1 MCMKEQKPPKVRYRG
16 SFPPAPSPLHSWSRA
31 GSRAG
36 GAAARPGTGTRALEL
51 LSAITAVPESRNCLT
66 PPSII
71 HLGKNTKANHSTQD
85 LDALKILPAEC
96 RGTAANGNLL
106 SVTCVL
112 TGILLDKASPEMLGM
127 VLVTLCRQSRA
138 EVEVTR
144 LGFWLPRSTAVK
156 DTLGVVLLV
165 LDTTGL
171 LGH

>member
-1 MCMKEQKPPKVRYRG
+1 M
-16 SFPPAPSPLHSWSRA
+16 PSQQ
-31 GSRAG
+31 
-36 GAAARPGTGTRALEL
+36 
-51 LSAITAVPESRNCLT
+51 VPESRNCLT

-156 DTLGVVLLV
+156 DTLGVALLV

>member
-1 MCMKEQKPPKVRYRG
+1 MGELPTNLKVTSACHSLSFLLICQIVQASPCSGRGRGCVWKSRSPPRLDTEAA
-16 SFPPAPSPLHSWSRA
+16 SPQLPALCTHGAELGAELEELQQGQAQGQGPLSCSVPSQQ
-31 GSRAG
+31 
-36 GAAARPGTGTRALEL
+36 
-51 LSAITAVPESRNCLT
+51 VPESRNCLT

-127 VLVTLCRQSRA
+127 VLVTLCR
-138 EVEVTR
+138 
-144 LGFWLPRSTAVK
+144 
-156 DTLGVVLLV
+156 
-165 LDTTGL
+165 
-171 LGH
+171 